1 MENMTENMNQ
11 QQPLDESKL
20 SSRQRAV
27 LDAIRDLK
35 GQSGMPPT
43 IREIA
48 LRVGLSSVS
57 SAKYQI
63 DQLKNMG
70 FLEQIDNVSR
80 GISVSGDAERL
91 KNAQESGLV
100 ENPIHFGDFVQ
111 VPLVGQIAAG
121 TPITADQNIDEFFAL
136 PQKLIG
142 KGKVF
147 LLKVKGDSMIDAAIC
162 NGDYVAVREQQTAD
176 NGDIVAALLNDE
188 ATVKSFKQSDG
199 HTWLIP
205 RNSTMEPILGDHAS
219 VMGKVVAVF
228 RSL

>member
-1 MENMTENMNQ
+1 MH
-11 QQPLDESKL
+11 LDEAKL
-20 SSRQRAV
+20 SARQRAV
-27 LDAIRDLK
+27 LEAIRDLK

-80 GISVSGDAERL
+80 GISVSGDVDRL
-91 KNAQESGLV
+91 KQSQDGEVES
-100 ENPIHFGDFVQ
+100 PYHFGDFVQ

-162 NGDYVAVREQQTAD
+162 NGDYVAVREQQSAD

-188 ATVKSFKQSDG
+188 ATVKSFKQSEG

-219 VMGKVVAVF
+219 IMGKVVAVF

>member
-1 MENMTENMNQ
+1 MDQSTQTTPE
-11 QQPLDESKL
+11 LDVSKL
-20 SSRQRAV
+20 SARQRAV
-27 LDAIRDLK
+27 LEAIRDLK
-35 GQSGMPPT
+35 AQKGMPPT

-48 LRVGLSSVS
+48 LKVGLSSVS

-63 DQLKNMG
+63 DQLKNLG

-80 GISVSGDAERL
+80 GISVSEEADKLQA
-91 KNAQESGLV
+91 AQESGLV
-100 ENPIHFGDFVQ
+100 ENPIHFGDFVR

-162 NGDYVAVREQQTAD
+162 NGDYVAVREQQSAD

-188 ATVKSFKQSDG
+188 ATVKSFKQSEG

-219 VMGKVVAVF
+219 IMGKVVAVF
-228 RSL
+228 RPL

>member
-1 MENMTENMNQ
+1 MSEQ
-11 QQPLDESKL
+11 KL
-20 SSRQRAV
+20 SGRQQAV
-27 LDAIRDLK
+27 LNAIRNIK
-35 GQSGMPPT
+35 ERTGMPPT
-43 IREIA
+43 LREIA
-48 LRVGLSSVS
+48 EEVGLSSVS

-70 FLEQIDNVSR
+70 FLAQVENVSR
-80 GISVSGDAERL
+80 GVSLSPDTSIDGNQSAPAS
-91 KNAQESGLV
+91 NV
-100 ENPIHFGDFVQ
+100 IPMGDFVQ

-121 TPITADQNIDEFFAL
+121 TPITAEQNIDDWFTL
-136 PQKLIG
+136 PQRLVG
-142 KGKVF
+142 KGNVF

-162 NGDYVAVREQQTAD
+162 SGDYVAVREQQSAD

-188 ATVKSFKQSDG
+188 ATVKSFKQSEG

-219 VMGKVVAVF
+219 IMGKVVAVL